1 MIQTDNMLISLMN
14 RKTYNNVKIFIIALT
29 LCLIAVPVSRY
40 LSPRA
45 IVNGHDVYL
54 AWLPLS
60 VMLAVILLFG
70 RRAILPILLGFTVT
84 NLFYINL
91 ALLHYS
97 VLLFCQTFAL
107 FAACGLLR
115 LMLGKRWRHSI
126 PNKHIGLRIFWLGFI
141 VPFGI
146 KLSMYMAGYLFDF
159 PVTISTYFGEGTV
172 IYNVVDIQSLIC
184 AGLIFTMMF
193 YYPLRMI
200 INPRYAVTFWR
211 RSVKPVFYHKNPL
224 YIFVWLMLLGAI
236 LIILCGPFESP
247 VIAGYLM
254 PLIFILFTLAISRLT
269 YALISL
275 LWATSAL
282 LLLTYNYNFLN
293 GVESGH
299 SLSFILSV
307 LISFAICLLYMS
319 RIYQRS
325 EWLKRG
331 WQGRALTDPLTG
343 LPNIRALEDYLEIH
357 PDAKVC
363 ILRMD
368 NLEFLSRHYGII
380 MRVHCKRT
388 IATSL
393 QPLLQKDE
401 TLFQLPGSELVL
413 VLLGPGTAER
423 LQHMVDR
430 LNSRKI
436 FWNNTGLDIEF
447 GASWGMVE
455 NGEKLHHTLGQLSWL
470 AEQACGEQNVLALT
484 NSLEAASGQTTERVL
499 MLARIKHALEA
510 GQFHLYAQPIQKADG
525 SGYYEI
531 LARMESEGE
540 IFTPDRFIPLIAQF
554 NLSHRF
560 DMCIMEKLLLWLRD
574 HPSTQAGTRFSVN
587 LMPLTLMQKEVATE
601 ICALFERYGVAPQ
614 AVVIEITE
622 EQAFSNS
629 GTSINNIQQLRD
641 YGFRIAIDDFGTGYA
656 NYERLRRLQADIIKI
671 DGCFVKDIC
680 TDDMDAMIVQSMCN
694 LAKAKSLCV
703 VAEYVETPA
712 QREMLLRFGVDYL
725 QGYLIGKPKL
735 LEELRA

>member
-1 MIQTDNMLISLMN
+1 MN
-14 RKTYNNVKIFIIALT
+14 RKSYNNVKIFIIALAI
-29 LCLIAVPVSRY
+29 CLIAVPVSRY

-45 IVNGHDVYL
+45 IVNEHDVYL

-60 VMLAVILLFG
+60 VMLAIMLLLG
-70 RRAILPILLGFTVT
+70 RRGILPILISFMVA
-84 NLFYINL
+84 NIFNVNL
-91 ALLHYS
+91 ASLQYS
-97 VLLFCQTFAL
+97 VLLFCQTFSV
-107 FAACGLLR
+107 FAACGVLR
-115 LMLGKRWRHSI
+115 LLLGRRWRYCM
-126 PNKHIGLRIFWLGFI
+126 PNRHIGLRIFWLGFM
-141 VPFGI
+141 VPIGI
-146 KLSMYMAGYLFDF
+146 KMSMYLAGYFFDF
-159 PVTISTYFGEGTV
+159 PVTISTFFGEGTV

-184 AGLIFTMMF
+184 AAMIFTMMF

-200 INPRYAVTFWR
+200 INPRYAIKFWR
-211 RSVKPVFYHKNPL
+211 RSVKPVFLHKKSL
-224 YIFVWLMLLGAI
+224 YIFVWLMLLIAIIAI
-236 LIILCGPFESP
+236 LCAPFESP

-254 PLIFILFTLAISRLT
+254 PIIFILFTLAISRLS

-325 EWLKRG
+325 EWLKQG
-331 WQGRALTDPLTG
+331 WQDRALTDPLTG
-343 LPNIRALEDYLEIH
+343 LPNIRALEDFLLDH

-363 ILRMD
+363 CLRMD
-368 NLEFLSRHYGII
+368 NLEFLSRHYGIL
-380 MRVHCKRT
+380 MRVHCKRMIT
-388 IATSL
+388 SSL

-413 VLLGPGTAER
+413 VLLGQGTAER

-470 AEQACGEQNVLALT
+470 AEQSCGAHNVLALT

-525 SGYYEI
+525 SGYCEI

-540 IFTPDRFIPLIAQF
+540 IITPDRFIPLIAQF

-560 DMCIMEKLLLWLRD
+560 DMCVMEKLLLWLRD
-574 HPSTQAGTRFSVN
+574 HPATQAGTRFSVN
-587 LMPLTLMQKEVATE
+587 LMPLTLMQNEVATE
-601 ICALFERYGVAPQ
+601 ICALFERYDVAPQ

-629 GTSINNIQQLRD
+629 GCSIHNIQQLRD

-680 TDDMDAMIVQSMCN
+680 TDDMDAMIVQSICN
-694 LAKAKSLCV
+694 LAKTKSLCV

-725 QGYLIGKPKL
+725 QGYLIGKPKP

>member
-1 MIQTDNMLISLMN
+1 MDNNLPSLMN
-14 RKTYNNVKIFIIALT
+14 RKSYNNVKIFIIALAI
-29 LCLIAVPVSRY
+29 CLIAVPVSRY

-45 IVNGHDVYL
+45 IVNEHDVYL

-60 VMLAVILLFG
+60 VMLAIMLLLG
-70 RRAILPILLGFTVT
+70 RRGILPILISFMVANIF
-84 NLFYINL
+84 NLNL
-91 ALLHYS
+91 APLQYS
-97 VLLFCQTFAL
+97 VLLFCQTFSV
-107 FAACGLLR
+107 FAACGVLR
-115 LMLGKRWRHSI
+115 LLLGRRWRYCM
-126 PNKHIGLRIFWLGFI
+126 PNRHIGLRIFWLGFM
-141 VPFGI
+141 VPIGI
-146 KLSMYMAGYLFDF
+146 KMSMYLAGYFFDF
-159 PVTISTYFGEGTV
+159 PVTISTFFGEGTV

-184 AGLIFTMMF
+184 AAMIFTMMF

-200 INPRYAVTFWR
+200 INPRYAIKFWR
-211 RSVKPVFYHKNPL
+211 RSVKPVFLHKKSL
-224 YIFVWLMLLGAI
+224 YIFVWLMLLIAIIAI
-236 LIILCGPFESP
+236 LCAPFESP

-254 PLIFILFTLAISRLT
+254 PIIFILFTLAISRLS

-325 EWLKRG
+325 EWLKQG
-331 WQGRALTDPLTG
+331 WQDRALTDPLTG
-343 LPNIRALEDYLEIH
+343 LPNIRALEDFLLDH

-363 ILRMD
+363 CLRMD
-368 NLEFLSRHYGII
+368 NLEFLSRHYGIL
-380 MRVHCKRT
+380 MRVHCKRMIT
-388 IATSL
+388 SSL

-413 VLLGPGTAER
+413 VLLGQGTAER

-470 AEQACGEQNVLALT
+470 AEQSCGAHNVLALT

-540 IFTPDRFIPLIAQF
+540 IITPDRFIPLIAQF

-560 DMCIMEKLLLWLRD
+560 DMCVMEKLLLWLHD
-574 HPSTQAGTRFSVN
+574 HPATQAGARFSVN
-587 LMPLTLMQKEVATE
+587 LMPLTLMQNEVATE

-629 GTSINNIQQLRD
+629 GCSIHNIQQLRD

-680 TDDMDAMIVQSMCN
+680 TDDMDAMIVQSICN
-694 LAKAKSLCV
+694 LAKTKSLCV

-725 QGYLIGKPKL
+725 QGYLIGKPKP

>member
-1 MIQTDNMLISLMN
+1 M
-14 RKTYNNVKIFIIALT
+14 
-29 LCLIAVPVSRY
+29 PV
-40 LSPRA
+40 
-45 IVNGHDVYL
+45 
-54 AWLPLS
+54 
-60 VMLAVILLFG
+60 
-70 RRAILPILLGFTVT
+70 
-84 NLFYINL
+84 
-91 ALLHYS
+91 
-97 VLLFCQTFAL
+97 
-107 FAACGLLR
+107 
-115 LMLGKRWRHSI
+115 
-126 PNKHIGLRIFWLGFI
+126 
-141 VPFGI
+141 
-146 KLSMYMAGYLFDF
+146 
-159 PVTISTYFGEGTV
+159 
-172 IYNVVDIQSLIC
+172 
-184 AGLIFTMMF
+184 
-193 YYPLRMI
+193 
-200 INPRYAVTFWR
+200 
-211 RSVKPVFYHKNPL
+211 
-224 YIFVWLMLLGAI
+224 
-236 LIILCGPFESP
+236 
-247 VIAGYLM
+247 
-254 PLIFILFTLAISRLT
+254 IFILFTLAISRLS

-325 EWLKRG
+325 EWLKQG
-331 WQGRALTDPLTG
+331 WQDRALTDPLTG

-368 NLEFLSRHYGII
+368 NLEFLSRHYGIL
-380 MRVHCKRT
+380 MRVHCKRMVT
-388 IATSL
+388 TSL

-413 VLLGPGTAER
+413 VLLGQGTAER

-455 NGEKLHHTLGQLSWL
+455 NGERLHHTLGQLSWL
-470 AEQACGEQNVLALT
+470 AEQSCGAHNVLALT

-510 GQFHLYAQPIQKADG
+510 DQFHLYTQPIQKADG

-540 IFTPDRFIPLIAQF
+540 IITPDRFIPLIAQF

-574 HPSTQAGTRFSVN
+574 HPATQAGARFSVN

-601 ICALFERYGVAPQ
+601 ICSLFERYGVAPQ

-629 GTSINNIQQLRD
+629 GCSIHNIQQLRD

-680 TDDMDAMIVQSMCN
+680 TDDMDAMIVQSICN
-694 LAKAKSLCV
+694 LAKTKSLCV

-725 QGYLIGKPKL
+725 QGYLIGKPKP

>member
-1 MIQTDNMLISLMN
+1 MDNNLPSLMN
-14 RKTYNNVKIFIIALT
+14 RKSYNNVKIFIIALAI
-29 LCLIAVPVSRY
+29 CLIAVPVSRY

-45 IVNGHDVYL
+45 IVNEHDVYL

-60 VMLAVILLFG
+60 VMLAIMLLLG
-70 RRAILPILLGFTVT
+70 RRGILPILISFMVA
-84 NLFYINL
+84 NIFNVNL
-91 ALLHYS
+91 APLQYS
-97 VLLFCQTFAL
+97 VLLFCQTFSV
-107 FAACGLLR
+107 FAACGVLR
-115 LMLGKRWRHSI
+115 LLLGRRWRYCM
-126 PNKHIGLRIFWLGFI
+126 PNRHIGLRIFWLGFM
-141 VPFGI
+141 VPIGI
-146 KLSMYMAGYLFDF
+146 KMSMYLAGYFFDF
-159 PVTISTYFGEGTV
+159 PVTISTFFGEGTV

-184 AGLIFTMMF
+184 AAMIFTMMF

-200 INPRYAVTFWR
+200 INPRYAIKFWR
-211 RSVKPVFYHKNPL
+211 RSVKPVFLHKKSL
-224 YIFVWLMLLGAI
+224 YIFVWLILLIAIIAI
-236 LIILCGPFESP
+236 LCAPFESP

-254 PLIFILFTLAISRLT
+254 PIIFILFTLAISRLS

-325 EWLKRG
+325 EWLKQG
-331 WQGRALTDPLTG
+331 WQDRALTDPLTG
-343 LPNIRALEDYLEIH
+343 LPNIRALEDFLLDH

-363 ILRMD
+363 CLRMD
-368 NLEFLSRHYGII
+368 NLEFLSRHYGIL
-380 MRVHCKRT
+380 MRVHCKRMIT
-388 IATSL
+388 SSL

-413 VLLGPGTAER
+413 VLLGQGTAER

-470 AEQACGEQNVLALT
+470 AEQSCGAHNVLALT

-540 IFTPDRFIPLIAQF
+540 IITPDRFIPLIAQF

-560 DMCIMEKLLLWLRD
+560 DMCVMEKLLLWLRD
-574 HPSTQAGTRFSVN
+574 HPATQAGARFSVN
-587 LMPLTLMQKEVATE
+587 LMPLTLMQNEVATE

-629 GTSINNIQQLRD
+629 GCSIHNIQQLRD

-680 TDDMDAMIVQSMCN
+680 TDDMDAMIVQSICN
-694 LAKAKSLCV
+694 LAKTKSLCV

-725 QGYLIGKPKL
+725 QGYLIGKPKPM
-735 LEELRA
+735 EELRA

>member
-1 MIQTDNMLISLMN
+1 MDNNLPSLMN
-14 RKTYNNVKIFIIALT
+14 RKSYNNVKIFIIALAI
-29 LCLIAVPVSRY
+29 CLIAVPVSRY

-45 IVNGHDVYL
+45 IVNEHDVYL

-60 VMLAVILLFG
+60 VMLAIMLLLG
-70 RRAILPILLGFTVT
+70 RRGILPILISFMVA
-84 NLFYINL
+84 NIFNVNL
-91 ALLHYS
+91 APLQYS
-97 VLLFCQTFAL
+97 VLLFCQTFSV
-107 FAACGLLR
+107 FAACGVLR
-115 LMLGKRWRHSI
+115 LLLGRRWRYCM
-126 PNKHIGLRIFWLGFI
+126 PNRHIGLRIFWLGFM
-141 VPFGI
+141 VPIGI
-146 KLSMYMAGYLFDF
+146 KMSMYLAGYFFDF
-159 PVTISTYFGEGTV
+159 PVTISTFFGEGTV

-184 AGLIFTMMF
+184 AAMIFTMMF

-200 INPRYAVTFWR
+200 INPRYAIKFWR
-211 RSVKPVFYHKNPL
+211 RSVKPVFLHKKSL
-224 YIFVWLMLLGAI
+224 YIFVWLILLIAIIAI
-236 LIILCGPFESP
+236 LCAPFESP

-254 PLIFILFTLAISRLT
+254 PIIFILFTLAISRLS

-325 EWLKRG
+325 EWLKQG
-331 WQGRALTDPLTG
+331 WQDRALTDPLTG
-343 LPNIRALEDYLEIH
+343 LPNIRALDDFLLDH

-363 ILRMD
+363 CLRMD
-368 NLEFLSRHYGII
+368 NLEFLSRHYGIL
-380 MRVHCKRT
+380 MRVHCKRMIT
-388 IATSL
+388 SSL

-413 VLLGPGTAER
+413 VLLGQGTAER

-470 AEQACGEQNVLALT
+470 AEQSCGAHNVLALT

-540 IFTPDRFIPLIAQF
+540 IITPDRFIPLIAQF

-560 DMCIMEKLLLWLRD
+560 DMCVMEKLLLWLRD
-574 HPSTQAGTRFSVN
+574 HPATQAGARFSVN
-587 LMPLTLMQKEVATE
+587 LMPLTLMQNEVATE

-629 GTSINNIQQLRD
+629 GCSIHNIQQLRD

-680 TDDMDAMIVQSMCN
+680 TDDMDAMIVQSICN
-694 LAKAKSLCV
+694 LAKTKSLCV

-725 QGYLIGKPKL
+725 QGYLIGKPKP

>member
-1 MIQTDNMLISLMN
+1 MDNNLPSLMN
-14 RKTYNNVKIFIIALT
+14 RKSYNNVKIFIIALAI
-29 LCLIAVPVSRY
+29 CLIAVPVSRY

-45 IVNGHDVYL
+45 IVNEHDVYL

-60 VMLAVILLFG
+60 VMLAIMLLLG
-70 RRAILPILLGFTVT
+70 RRGILPILISFMVA
-84 NLFYINL
+84 NIFNVNL
-91 ALLHYS
+91 APLQYS
-97 VLLFCQTFAL
+97 VLLFCQTFSV
-107 FAACGLLR
+107 FAACGVLR
-115 LMLGKRWRHSI
+115 LLLGRRWRYCM
-126 PNKHIGLRIFWLGFI
+126 PNRHIGLRIFWLGFM
-141 VPFGI
+141 VPIGI
-146 KLSMYMAGYLFDF
+146 KMSMYLAGYFFDF
-159 PVTISTYFGEGTV
+159 PVTISTFFGEGTV

-184 AGLIFTMMF
+184 AAMIFTMMF

-200 INPRYAVTFWR
+200 INPRYAIKFWR
-211 RSVKPVFYHKNPL
+211 RSVKPVFLHKKSL
-224 YIFVWLMLLGAI
+224 YIFVWLMLLIAIIAI
-236 LIILCGPFESP
+236 LCAPFESP

-254 PLIFILFTLAISRLT
+254 PIIFILFTLAISRLS

-325 EWLKRG
+325 EWLKQG
-331 WQGRALTDPLTG
+331 WQDRALTDPLTG
-343 LPNIRALEDYLEIH
+343 LPNIRALEDFLLDH

-363 ILRMD
+363 CLRMD
-368 NLEFLSRHYGII
+368 NLEFLSRHYGIL
-380 MRVHCKRT
+380 MRVHCKRMIT
-388 IATSL
+388 SSL

-413 VLLGPGTAER
+413 VLLGQGTAER

-470 AEQACGEQNVLALT
+470 AEQSCGAHNVLALT

-540 IFTPDRFIPLIAQF
+540 IITPDRFIPLIAQF

-560 DMCIMEKLLLWLRD
+560 DMCVMEKLLLWLHD
-574 HPSTQAGTRFSVN
+574 HPATQAGARFSVN
-587 LMPLTLMQKEVATE
+587 LMPLTLMQNEVATE

-629 GTSINNIQQLRD
+629 GCSIHNIQQLRD

-680 TDDMDAMIVQSMCN
+680 TDGMDAMIVQSICN
-694 LAKAKSLCV
+694 LAKTKSLCV

-725 QGYLIGKPKL
+725 QGYLIGKPKP